1 MHFSNKS
8 LTFVGL
14 LTTVTPRGIEF
25 MEQRS
30 MEELEAGV
38 DRLLEAYRRV
48 KSENLQLREQ
58 VSVMSKRQDLFRE
71 RLDKLLARLEKV
83 DLQ

>member
-1 MHFSNKS
+1 
-8 LTFVGL
+8 
-14 LTTVTPRGIEF
+14 

-38 DRLLEAYRRV
+38 ERLLEAYRRV

-58 VSVMSKRQDLFRE
+58 VSVMTRRQDLFRE
-71 RLDKLLARLEKV
+71 RLDSLLARLEKV
-83 DLQ
+83 HLQ